1 MPELADAYSSAA
13 DDGQRYTIERI
24 YDALN
29 SYGGTIGEALGVGLF
44 AAISIGLL
52 SVGLLRSRV
61 IPRWVAV
68 WSVISAVALALG
80 AVELFG
86 IDPGPLLTVTVT
98 VVQLWFLA
106 TGVWILARGSRVY
119 GAARAT

>member
-1 MPELADAYSSAA
+1 V
-13 DDGQRYTIERI
+13 R
-24 YDALN
+24 
-29 SYGGTIGEALGVGLF
+29 
-44 AAISIGLL
+44 
-52 SVGLLRSRV
+52 
-61 IPRWVAV
+61 
-68 WSVISAVALALG
+68 SVISAVALALG

-106 TGVWILARGSRVY
+106 TGVWILARGSRAY

>member
-1 MPELADAYSSAA
+1 
-13 DDGQRYTIERI
+13 
-24 YDALN
+24 
-29 SYGGTIGEALGVGLF
+29 
-44 AAISIGLL
+44 
-52 SVGLLRSRV
+52 
-61 IPRWVAV
+61 V